1 MNDSILERL
10 KTLIAACPH
19 LEKAKVYTDFVRED
33 EICCGIFPVGE
44 KRLSAD
50 WAGNERW
57 QYDFTIQMVGFAFQ
71 ERERMENAATAER
84 FSRWMSENGA
94 KNGFRQSG
102 SGWKAFGQGR
112 DICFIRHRMDR
123 PLYMRWRDG

>member
-44 KRLSAD
+44 KRLA
-50 WAGNERW
+50 
-57 QYDFTIQMVGFAFQ
+57 V
-71 ERERMENAATAER
+71 
-84 FSRWMSENGA
+84 
-94 KNGFRQSG
+94 
-102 SGWKAFGQGR
+102 
-112 DICFIRHRMDR
+112 
-123 PLYMRWRDG
+123 

>member
-44 KRLSAD
+44 KRLSTD

-57 QYDFTIQMVGFAFQ
+57 QYLPFRSGNEWKMQPL
-71 ERERMENAATAER
+71 R
-84 FSRWMSENGA
+84 NGSA
-94 KNGFRQSG
+94 GG
-102 SGWKAFGQGR
+102 
-112 DICFIRHRMDR
+112 
-123 PLYMRWRDG
+123 

>member
-57 QYDFTIQMVGFAFQ
+57 QYDFTIQ
-71 ERERMENAATAER
+71 
-84 FSRWMSENGA
+84 
-94 KNGFRQSG
+94 
-102 SGWKAFGQGR
+102 KAFGQGR